1 MSGQMHGTNVHTLT
15 VTRTNHDT
23 QVHEPVSMDPWT
35 EQVRLFTAQVAALLA
50 DVEIELEAT
59 IARELSGIGDD
70 LAEEDEGLRRLR
82 PRRFRTQPEQ
92 YSSEQFDEP
101 MIESVRWALN
111 EVKFSFSES
120 TANRPSESGSCI
132 RRVSGEIEP
141 RTKRRRHHDGCPV

>member
-1 MSGQMHGTNVHTLT
+1 MSGQMHGTNVHILT
-15 VTRTNHDT
+15 VTRTDDDT

-82 PRRFRTQPEQ
+82 PRRFRH
-92 YSSEQFDEP
+92 
-101 MIESVRWALN
+101 A
-111 EVKFSFSES
+111 
-120 TANRPSESGSCI
+120 A
-132 RRVSGEIEP
+132 
-141 RTKRRRHHDGCPV
+141 